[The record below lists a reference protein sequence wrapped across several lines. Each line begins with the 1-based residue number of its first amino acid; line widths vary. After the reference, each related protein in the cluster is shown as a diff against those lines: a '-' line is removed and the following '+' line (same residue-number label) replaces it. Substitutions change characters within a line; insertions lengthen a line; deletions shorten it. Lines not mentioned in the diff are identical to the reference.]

1 MPRRLTSASGADQT
15 FDHIASTPHEVG
27 VVVVDADA
35 YGTRFIS
42 DLRTVF
48 PNVRVIAIS
57 REPARR
63 VLAVR
68 AGATLALPRNTTARQ
83 LAKAIALVAGR

>member
-1 MPRRLTSASGADQT
+1 M
-15 FDHIASTPHEVG
+15 
-27 VVVVDADA
+27 
-35 YGTRFIS
+35 
-42 DLRTVF
+42 
-48 PNVRVIAIS
+48 IAIS